1 MAQSTTI
8 GNLMVKWRGSVG
20 TTNLE
25 HNEQNILL
33 VLHDVRPPVGDDLK
47 GLPYV
52 DIFAIDEIPD
62 ENTKDAIFALF
73 DMFKPTKF
81 SQITVGGSLAN
92 ENVDF
97 FKEMEFESFP
107 LPGAPSNMMFML
119 SGAP

>member
-1 MAQSTTI
+1 
-8 GNLMVKWRGSVG
+8 MVNWRGSVG
-20 TTNLE
+20 TANLE
-25 HNEQNILL
+25 YNEQTILL
-33 VLHDVRPPVGDDLK
+33 VLHDVRPPVGDDLN

-52 DIFAIDEIPD
+52 NIFHIDEIN
-62 ENTKDAIFALF
+62 ENTEDAISSLI
-73 DMFKPTKF
+73 DMFKPTEF

-107 LPGAPSNMMFML
+107 LPGAPSNMRFML